1 MANTYKFS
9 GPITFGTFPIGYA
22 TRHWCSKCHQ
32 EITLNNA
39 IEVSTARGG
48 YFGYGVLSH
57 EDDDEGIEW
66 RTFCSDCYDEVSNQD
81 PETVYNQFEA
91 GEYEIE

>member
-1 MANTYKFS
+1 MCNTKQFT
-9 GPITFGTFPIGYA
+9 GPIAFGSYPLGYA
-22 TRHWCSKCHQ
+22 TRHWCSKCQQ
-32 EITLNNA
+32 EITLDNA
-39 IEVSTARGG
+39 IEVSKVLYG

-66 RTFCSDCYDEVSNQD
+66 RTFCADCYNEVSTQD

-91 GEYEIE
+91 GKYEIE